1 MEYLELEADTNQCW
15 PTREMQ
21 GSHLQTRN
29 GNISGHGPHRPGIS
43 TPFPPW
49 ETIICVWCRHSNH
62 CHNVFLP
69 TVTHFS
75 NFICHFPAFK
85 VMPLQPVEL
94 SISAQ
99 FPVFDRQ
106 STSEK
111 SHWLAKKRW
120 QYKLCLSDYAGHLT
134 SISHKPR
141 QVHIATMIKS
151 WPRTAPS

>member
-1 MEYLELEADTNQCW
+1 MSIPTFSGTTKWNTLSLRLTPTNVNPQGKCKVATCKPEMEISQAMDHTDLGFQRRSLPEKPLFVCGADI
-15 PTREMQ
+15 
-21 GSHLQTRN
+21 QTTV
-29 GNISGHGPHRPGIS
+29 IM
-43 TPFPPW
+43 F
-49 ETIICVWCRHSNH
+49 
-62 CHNVFLP
+62 FLP

-111 SHWLAKKRW
+111 SH
-120 QYKLCLSDYAGHLT
+120 
-134 SISHKPR
+134 
-141 QVHIATMIKS
+141 
-151 WPRTAPS
+151 